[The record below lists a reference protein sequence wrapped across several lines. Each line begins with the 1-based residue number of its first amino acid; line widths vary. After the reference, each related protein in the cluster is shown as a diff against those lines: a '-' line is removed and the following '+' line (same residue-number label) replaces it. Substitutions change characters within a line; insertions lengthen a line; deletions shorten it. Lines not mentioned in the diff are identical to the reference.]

1 MAINQ
6 YVYVHLS
13 PRKVEN
19 NYFIQTSHSH
29 FSKTLNKI
37 QHKLIKETLRFY
49 KVKEKL
55 HIGTYTTVPTRTGLG
70 TSSAILIGLI
80 KCIMKL
86 KKKNFTNLKIIKD
99 AYMIERKI
107 CGYQGGWQDQAISQV
122 GGLIKL
128 NISKKRKNWYQ
139 KNQNFK

>member
-1 MAINQ
+1 MIISKTPFRIALSGGGTDLDFYYKKKGGELFSLAINQ

-86 KKKNFTNLKIIKD
+86 KKKKFYK
-99 AYMIERKI
+99 
-107 CGYQGGWQDQAISQV
+107 S
-122 GGLIKL
+122 
-128 NISKKRKNWYQ
+128 
-139 KNQNFK
+139 